1 MLINVPLSR
10 THAGRGS
17 LLCESIP
24 IDVVSFYLIT
34 SYNSVVVVEG
44 WAKGAST
51 PVFLLRNH
59 L

>member
-1 MLINVPLSR
+1 MVINVPLSR

-17 LLCESIP
+17 LLCESMR

-34 SYNSVVVVEG
+34 SYNSVVVIEG
-44 WAKGAST
+44 WVKGASIT
-51 PVFLLRNH
+51 VFLLRHH